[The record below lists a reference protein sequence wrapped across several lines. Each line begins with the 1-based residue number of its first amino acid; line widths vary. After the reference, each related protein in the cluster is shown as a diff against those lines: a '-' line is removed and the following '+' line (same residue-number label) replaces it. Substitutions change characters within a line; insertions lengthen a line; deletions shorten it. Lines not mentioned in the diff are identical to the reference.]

1 MATAGVIPATVP
13 VLACSIPTERIQL
26 LSTSLLYRGFSLR
39 ERARHIFFQVFSL
52 AFPSLLPVRK
62 PLGDGGGDPP
72 LF

>member
-1 MATAGVIPATVP
+1 MATADFRPATVP
-13 VLACSIPTERIQL
+13 GLTCSIPTERIQL
-26 LSTSLLYRGFSLR
+26 LSTSLLYRGFLLR
-39 ERARHIFFQVFSL
+39 ERARSYIFQAFSL